1 MARIVK
7 QHKGYKIKAT
17 SKRDHTDYRYWVC
30 LPEDHQF
37 IDWECDTLQEAIDFI
52 DSKVQGCST
61 AEQKWNIGA
70 ALKEYAAIVK
80 ATREEYAEDELTVSI
95 LRKEHPELDFM
106 DDDELEEIISFA
118 NKGRETQEPRYDLEK
133 MQAEGWTGACDWR
146 LLQAVRVANAA
157 KNEDVRIEE
166 DEWGKTLEVKD
177 KDFGTWKKVAQ
188 LPRRTSYILARKE
201 EIQK

>member
-37 IDWECDTLQEAIDFI
+37 VDWECDTLQEAIDFI
-52 DSKVQGCST
+52 DSKFQD
-61 AEQKWNIGA
+61 AAKQKKMNIGA

-80 ATREEYAEDELTVSI
+80 ATREEYTEDELTVSI
-95 LRKEHPELDFM
+95 LREEHPELDFM

-118 NKGRETQEPRYDLEK
+118 NKGREAQKPRYDAGK
-133 MQAEGWTGACDWR
+133 MFTEGWRGCNDW
-146 LLQAVRVANAA
+146 LLLWAVNAA
-157 KNEDVRIEE
+157 NEAKDDDVRITE

>member
-37 IDWECDTLQEAIDFI
+37 VDWECDTLQEAIDFI
-52 DSKVQGCST
+52 DSKFQD
-61 AEQKWNIGA
+61 AAKQKKMNIGA

-80 ATREEYAEDELTVSI
+80 ATREEYTEDELTVSI
-95 LRKEHPELDFM
+95 LREEHPELDFM

-118 NKGRETQEPRYDLEK
+118 NKGRETQKPRFDLAA
-133 MQAEGWTGACDWR
+133 MQAEGWIGTSDWLLPGAVDFANRGEETRIVEDWWGKALEVR
-146 LLQAVRVANAA
+146 EGSRWLRVA
-157 KNEDVRIEE
+157 KQE
-166 DEWGKTLEVKD
+166 
-177 KDFGTWKKVAQ
+177 KK
-188 LPRRTSYILARKE
+188 S
-201 EIQK
+201 

>member
-37 IDWECDTLQEAIDFI
+37 VDWECDTLQEAIDFI
-52 DSKVQGCST
+52 DSKFQD
-61 AEQKWNIGA
+61 AAKQKKMNIGA